1 MKKITLFLIAVLF
14 SLGVVKAQNAMDA
27 YRYSKNDLTGT
38 ARSVSMGGAFGALGG
53 DISGIA
59 INPAGIGVYRNSEIV
74 TTLNFQNSGTQ
85 TQTQINDL
93 QGMRYGDKM
102 NESKFNFSFDNLAFV
117 TTFPLNNDVAPTLNV
132 GFSYNRLKSFDRT
145 YRVVAGGL
153 SRSLT
158 DHMADMS
165 TAIGKPASSV
175 NLDGV
180 SDDQMWDIWNN
191 QNWLTILGYNS
202 KLINEDNGKYKSAVE
217 GLYAA
222 NNLFAREKGSV
233 SSYDFNM
240 GTTFSDVLS
249 VGLTLSMTDIN
260 YRLYSI
266 YTEEFGAGG
275 SDKGY
280 DMENSLRTDGTGW
293 QVKAGVIVKPV
304 QELRIGVAYHSPTW
318 YNMTDRFF
326 TDLTHD
332 LRGLVGKDISGIN
345 LDYGKGL
352 SDKDFPLTIGSY
364 NGEDAAVMD
373 YQYRT
378 PDKWTFSLAGVI
390 GSKAIISADYELTNY
405 GNMKLYDRNGRD
417 FDAYLNPLIEK
428 SFRAAS
434 TVRVGAEYRFTDKFS
449 GRVGY
454 AWMQSPVKTEVKTS
468 NDNIITDGRAVTQY
482 ALDGDAHYITYG
494 LGYKITPQFYTDIAF
509 VMKSQK
515 DDFYAFDFSD
525 KTVFKTNNF
534 QGLLTVGYKF

>member
-1 MKKITLFLIAVLF
+1 MKKITLFLIAALF

-85 TQTQINDL
+85 TELLNSGKIDQN
-93 QGMRYGDKM
+93 
-102 NESKFNFSFDNLAFV
+102 KFSVSFDNLAFV
-117 TTFPLNNDVAPTLNV
+117 TTFPLNSDVAPTLNV
-132 GFSYNRLKSFDRT
+132 GFSYNRLKSFDRKYQT
-145 YRVVAGGL
+145 GAGGL
-153 SRSLT
+153 SRLLT
-158 DHMADMS
+158 DHMADIS
-165 TAIGKPASSV
+165 TAPSSSV
-175 NLDGV
+175 SLDGLTGAP
-180 SDDQMWDIWNN
+180 MWDVWNN
-191 QNWLTILGYNS
+191 QDWLTVLGYNS
-202 KLINEDNGKYKSAVE
+202 YLINETSSGAYESAIKDLYVE
-217 GLYAA
+217 

-233 SSYDFNM
+233 SSYDFNV

-266 YTEEFGAGG
+266 YTENFGDGG
-275 SDKGY
+275 SDMGY
-280 DMENSLRTDGTGW
+280 DMENSFRTDGTGW

-318 YNMTDRFF
+318 YDMTDRFF

-332 LRGLVGKDISGIN
+332 LTGLKGIANIAPDYAKGTVG
-345 LDYGKGL
+345 
-352 SDKDFPLTIGSY
+352 TY
-364 NGEDAAVMD
+364 NGDDAAVMD

-378 PDKWTFSLAGVI
+378 PDKWTFSMAGVI

-405 GNMKLYDRNGRD
+405 GNMKLYDRDGRNFNAD
-417 FDAYLNPLIEK
+417 PNLFIK
-428 SFRAAS
+428 KFFRAAS

-454 AWMQSPVKTEVKTS
+454 AWMQSPVKPEVKTG
-468 NDNIITDGRAVTQY
+468 DDYIITDARAVTQY
-482 ALDGDAHYITYG
+482 AFDGDAHYITYG

>member
-1 MKKITLFLIAVLF
+1 MKKITLFLIAALF

-85 TQTQINDL
+85 TELLNSGKIDQN
-93 QGMRYGDKM
+93 
-102 NESKFNFSFDNLAFV
+102 KFSVNFDNLAFV
-117 TTFPLNNDVAPTLNV
+117 TVFPLNSDVAPALNV
-132 GFSYNRLKSFDRT
+132 GFSYNRLKNFDRKYQT
-145 YRVVAGGL
+145 GAGGL

-158 DHMADMS
+158 DHMADIS
-165 TAIGKPASSV
+165 TGSRVPSSSV
-175 NLDGV
+175 SLDGLT
-180 SDDQMWDIWNN
+180 DAQIWDVWNS
-191 QNWLTILGYNS
+191 QDWLTVLGYNS
-202 KLINEDNGKYKSAVE
+202 FLINEGEDQLGKYYYSAVD
-217 GLYAA
+217 GLYVA
-222 NNLFAREKGSV
+222 NKLYAREKGSV

-240 GTTFSDVLS
+240 GTTFSNVLS

-260 YRLYSI
+260 YRLYSR
-266 YTEEFGAGG
+266 YTEEFGDGG
-275 SDKGY
+275 EKRGF

-326 TDLTHD
+326 TDLAHD
-332 LRGLVGKDISGIN
+332 LNGLKGVAN
-345 LDYGKGL
+345 LRPEYT
-352 SDKDFPLTIGSY
+352 DKVIGTY
-364 NGEDAAVMD
+364 NRDDAAVMD

-390 GSKAIISADYELTNY
+390 GSKAILSADYELTNY
-405 GNMKLYDRNGRD
+405 GSMKLYDRDGRD
-417 FDAYLNPLIEK
+417 FKADPNQFIK
-428 SFRAAS
+428 RFFRTAS
-434 TVRVGAEYRFTDKFS
+434 TVRVGAEYRFTDRFS

-454 AWMQSPVKTEVKTS
+454 AWMQSPVKTEVTTS
-468 NDNIITDGRAVTQY
+468 DDYIITDARAVTQY
-482 ALDGDAHYITYG
+482 GLDGDAQYITYG
-494 LGYKITPQFYTDIAF
+494 LGYKLTPQFYVDVAF

>member
-1 MKKITLFLIAVLF
+1 MKKISLFLIAALF

-74 TTLNFQNSGTQ
+74 TTLNFENAKTQ
-85 TQTQINDL
+85 TQTQIDEGL
-93 QGMRYGDKM
+93 QGLRYGDKIDQ
-102 NESKFNFSFDNLAFV
+102 SKLKFSFDNLAFV
-117 TTFPLNNDVAPTLNV
+117 TIFPLNSDIAPTLNV
-132 GFSYNRLKSFDRT
+132 GFSYNRLKSFDRK
-145 YRVVAGGL
+145 YRMGAGDL
-153 SRSLT
+153 NTSLT
-158 DHMADMS
+158 DYMAGRS
-165 TAIGKPASSV
+165 TANGRPSSDV
-175 NLDGV
+175 ALKGTSENE
-180 SDDQMWDIWNN
+180 MWNIWNN
-191 QNWLTILGYNS
+191 QDWLTILGYNS
-202 KLINEDNGKYKSAVE
+202 YLLNETSSGVYESSTANLAVS
-217 GLYAA
+217 
-222 NNLFAREKGSV
+222 NNLYAREKGSV
-233 SSYDFNM
+233 SSYDFNV
-240 GTTFSDVLS
+240 GTTFSNVLS

-266 YTEEFGAGG
+266 YTEDFEGG
-275 SDKGY
+275 GLDKGY
-280 DMENSLRTDGTGW
+280 DMENSFRTDGTGW
-293 QVKAGVIVKPV
+293 QVKAGIIVKPV
-304 QELRIGVAYHSPTW
+304 QELRIGVSYHSPTW
-318 YNMTDRFF
+318 YDMTDRFF

-332 LRGLVGKDISGIN
+332 LTGLKGIANIAPDYTKGTVGTYD
-345 LDYGKGL
+345 GK
-352 SDKDFPLTIGSY
+352 
-364 NGEDAAVMD
+364 DAAVMD

-405 GNMKLYDRNGRD
+405 GNMKLYDRDGRNFNAD
-417 FDAYLNPLIEK
+417 PNQFIKNI
-428 SFRAAS
+428 FRAAS

-454 AWMQSPVKTEVKTS
+454 AWMQSPVKTEIKTS
-468 NDNIITDGRAVTQY
+468 DQEITTDGRAVTQY

-494 LGYKITPQFYTDIAF
+494 LGYKITPQFYTDVAF

-534 QGLLTVGYKF
+534 QGLLTIGYKF

>member
-1 MKKITLFLIAVLF
+1 MKKITLFLIAALF

-74 TTLNFQNSGTQ
+74 TTLNFQNAGTQ
-85 TQTQINDL
+85 TELLNSGKIDQN
-93 QGMRYGDKM
+93 
-102 NESKFNFSFDNLAFV
+102 KFSVSFDNLAFV
-117 TTFPLNNDVAPTLNV
+117 TTFPLNSDVAPTLNV
-132 GFSYNRLKSFDRT
+132 GFSYNKLKSFDRKYQT
-145 YRVVAGGL
+145 GAGGVA
-153 SRSLT
+153 SLT
-158 DHMADMS
+158 NYMVDRSNANGRPHSFVDLNV
-165 TAIGKPASSV
+165 ASES
-175 NLDGV
+175 
-180 SDDQMWDIWNN
+180 QMWDIWND
-191 QNWLTILGYNS
+191 QDWLTILGYNS
-202 KLINEDNGKYKSAVE
+202 FLINETSGVYESAVK
-217 GLYAA
+217 GLYVA
-222 NNLFAREKGSV
+222 NDLFAREKGSV
-233 SSYDFNM
+233 SSYDFNV
-240 GTTFSDVLS
+240 GTTFSNVLS

-260 YRLYSI
+260 YSLYSSYI
-266 YTEEFGAGG
+266 EDFETADG
-275 SDKGY
+275 SGTGWY

-293 QVKAGVIVKPV
+293 QLKAGVIVKPI

-326 TDLTHD
+326 TDLSHD
-332 LRGLVGKDISGIN
+332 LRGLVGQADIRP
-345 LDYGKGL
+345 DYGK
-352 SDKDFPLTIGSY
+352 DVPDNKFPLTVGTY
-364 NGEDAAVMD
+364 NGEDASVMD

-390 GSKAIISADYELTNY
+390 GTKAIISADYELANY
-405 GNMKLYDRNGRD
+405 GNMKLYKRDGRN
-417 FDAYLNPLIEK
+417 FDADPNPYIK
-428 SFRAAS
+428 KFFRAAS

-454 AWMQSPVKTEVKTS
+454 AWMQSPVKTEMKTS
-468 NDNIITDGRAVTQY
+468 DQEITTDGRAITQY

-525 KTVFKTNNF
+525 RTVFKTNNF